1 MEPASQAA
9 LERLAHH
16 PNVFLAF
23 ISGRGAA
30 NVAEKI
36 ALPNVTYAGN
46 HGLEINY
53 ANGTQWRYAVPAAV
67 QANYERIVDAL
78 TALTVDNAGAWLEN
92 KAASM
97 TFHYRDLPVEQHPRI
112 HGAAEKIILAHGFV
126 ANRAHCAVEAKPP
139 VHWNKGEAAVHIL
152 REQFGAQWAQ
162 RTRAVF
168 AGDDVTDE
176 DAMRS
181 LQGVGRSF
189 RVSTNAELETY
200 ADYRLASTKEVA
212 ELLQWIEKAL

>member
-23 ISGRGAA
+23 ISGRGVT

-53 ANGTQWRYAVPAAV
+53 PNGTQWHYAVPAAV
-67 QANYERIVDAL
+67 QAKYELIVAEL
-78 TALTVDNAGAWLEN
+78 TALTVENAGAWLEN

-97 TFHYRDLPVEQHPRI
+97 TFHYRELPVAEHARI
-112 HGAAEKIILAHGFV
+112 HAAAEAIILAHGYI
-126 ANRAHCAVEAKPP
+126 ANKAHCAVEAKPP
-139 VHWNKGEAAVHIL
+139 VHWNKGEAAVQIL
-152 REQFGAQWAQ
+152 RERFGDQWAQ

-189 RVSTNAELETY
+189 RVSANAALETY
-200 ADYRLASTKEVA
+200 ADYRLPSTKEVSQ
-212 ELLQWIEKAL
+212 LLEWIEKAL